1 MARETVAEREE
12 RERAEKAAADR
23 QSTDRE
29 RKAQNA
35 KASREAA
42 AGVTHLEEDATE
54 EEVAEANEAA
64 AKAAETNPPVAEEP
78 VTSVI
83 IHDPPK
89 DVYEDYQG
97 GEALKKAGV
106 TPKDALQTVV
116 IKSNSVATGP
126 IPRPD
131 NEKKGED
138 GQPMYKA
145 RDVITAD
152 GVTVMT
158 CDRST
163 YRAPGPTGAEEWLP
177 PGTIIRNFKG
187 VLSKVHAVIDESPE
201 AKLAAEAKRVNET

>member
-12 RERAEKAAADR
+12 RERKEAGEVSKRDAER
-23 QSTDRE
+23 Q
-29 RKAQNA
+29 RKAENA
-35 KASREAA
+35 RASREAA
-42 AGVTHLEEDATE
+42 AGVQHLDTDATE

-83 IHDPPK
+83 IHDPET
-89 DVYEDYQG
+89 DVYAEYEG
-97 GEALKKAGV
+97 GEELKAAGV
-106 TPKDALQTVV
+106 TPHEALETTV
-116 IKSNSVATGP
+116 IKSNSIATGP

-138 GQPMYKA
+138 GQPLYRA

-177 PGTIIRNFKG
+177 PGTLIRNFKG

-201 AKLAAEAKRVNET
+201 AKKAAEAKKVGAT